1 MPKLYISQKVFSFAD
16 RFRVKNEYEEELF
29 RVEGEV
35 LSLGKKL
42 HVFDSTEREV
52 IFIQQKLWSFK
63 PRFFVS
69 VDGVQIAEI
78 VREWSF
84 RPRYTIAGMP
94 WTVEGDLWG
103 HDYRIL
109 EEGREVVGIR
119 KAWLS
124 WGDCY
129 EVEIARSEDTLP
141 ALAVVLAIDAVLAQ
155 EQAAAHSSSGN

>member
-1 MPKLYISQKVFSFAD
+1 
-16 RFRVKNEYEEELF
+16 
-29 RVEGEV
+29 
-35 LSLGKKL
+35 
-42 HVFDSTEREV
+42 
-52 IFIQQKLWSFK
+52 
-63 PRFFVS
+63 
-69 VDGVQIAEI
+69 
-78 VREWSF
+78 
-84 RPRYTIAGMP
+84 MP